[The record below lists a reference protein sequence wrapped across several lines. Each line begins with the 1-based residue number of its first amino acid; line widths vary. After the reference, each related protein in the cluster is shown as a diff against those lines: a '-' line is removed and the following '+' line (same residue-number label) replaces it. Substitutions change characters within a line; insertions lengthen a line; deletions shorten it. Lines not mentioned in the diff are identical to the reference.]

1 MLRKNAMQNELII
14 GEFPVETLST
24 EPRISALAVASL
36 VSGMLGPFFAGAMW
50 VLSFSRFITLENTL
64 LIAVFSCGFAWILGL
79 VFGAKSIAQI
89 DDSEGRLFGKEYAL
103 VGAAASAA
111 WMILV
116 LAGVLMPAIFCINS

>member
-1 MLRKNAMQNELII
+1 MENEQII

-36 VSGMLGPFFAGAMW
+36 VFGMLGPFFAGAMW
-50 VLSFSRFITLENTL
+50 VMSSSDFITLQNTL
-64 LIAVFSCGFAWILGL
+64 PIAVFSCGFAWIFGL

-89 DDSEGRLFGKEYAL
+89 DHSEGRLFGKEYAL
-103 VGAAASAA
+103 VGAIASAA

-116 LAGVLMPAIFCINS
+116 FAGLFMPALFCINS

>member
-1 MLRKNAMQNELII
+1 MLRKNAMENELII
-14 GEFPVETLST
+14 GEFPGETLST

-36 VSGMLGPFFAGAMW
+36 VFGMLGPFFAGAMW
-50 VLSFSRFITLENTL
+50 VLSFSKFITVENTP
-64 LIAVFSCGFAWILGL
+64 LIAVFSCGIAWILGL

-116 LAGVLMPAIFCINS
+116 FAGVLMPVLFCINS